1 VTVHDQHDARPAHV
15 HPHEQGG
22 HGGHRDHGG
31 HHDHGEGPGIAE
43 VTRLTTVGI
52 DIGSATTQVGVS
64 RVELTQVDGR
74 YVVTSREGRG
84 APALILTPYA
94 DEQTIDA
101 AALRRF
107 FLRQYSDAGISPA
120 DVDSGAVILTGLALA
135 KQNSRA
141 IADLFA
147 GYSGRIVA
155 VAAGDQLEA
164 KLACHGAGAD
174 QYSARTGASVLHLDI
189 GGGTVKYSY
198 VSHGR
203 ITAVAAA
210 DIGARLVRLGPD
222 GAITGLEPP
231 AARFFR
237 DRGLDARPG
246 TVPPGEWLDEL
257 SAHLAA
263 QVLAHAGLAAVPPEQ
278 GLLRT
283 PPLFAGDAPRIDA
296 LMVSGGVAEYVYG
309 RERREFGDLGLRL
322 GRSLRE
328 LLDRL
333 PAPLVAGNAGIHAT
347 VLGAAQ
353 FSVQVS
359 GNTIFVSDPGA
370 LPARDVPVVRPAI
383 SLTESYIDEAGVR
396 DAVIRAL
403 SADDGHRR
411 GPAAVALDW
420 SGPVTARRVGAVAR
434 GIVAAH
440 QADQRDQARDPGNPI
455 VLVLARD
462 LARTV
467 GRGVAAAAG
476 PGAAVVAV
484 DGVRVEEFD
493 FIDLGEVQPD
503 SGALPLVVKS
513 LLFPV

>member
-1 VTVHDQHDARPAHV
+1 MAWESEGPLFDRSQEHLGASDRGITMWRKLTLEQIDKVERGEDPMALVREPEANRVIEFEVSKGKAYEGYVKLRTDDWAKYYDEDKPGQSAGPAPAERGRDRDGAALGGTRHRPPGGRDGPTRRRLLDRGRGPAGLLRATERHARPA
-15 HPHEQGG
+15 
-22 HGGHRDHGG
+22 
-31 HHDHGEGPGIAE
+31 GP
-43 VTRLTTVGI
+43 
-52 DIGSATTQVGVS
+52 
-64 RVELTQVDGR
+64 
-74 YVVTSREGRG
+74 
-84 APALILTPYA
+84 
-94 DEQTIDA
+94 
-101 AALRRF
+101 
-107 FLRQYSDAGISPA
+107 
-120 DVDSGAVILTGLALA
+120 
-135 KQNSRA
+135 
-141 IADLFA
+141 
-147 GYSGRIVA
+147 A
-155 VAAGDQLEA
+155 VAAREHP
-164 KLACHGAGAD
+164 LAAD
-174 QYSARTGASVLHLDI
+174 FQPPLPAPRHRAC
-189 GGGTVKYSY
+189 VKYSY

-203 ITAVAAA
+203 ITAVAAV
-210 DIGARLVRLGPD
+210 DIGARLVRLGHD

-237 DRGLDARPG
+237 DRGRDARPG

-257 SAHLAA
+257 CAHL
-263 QVLAHAGLAAVPPEQ
+263 GRRCWRTREPPDP

-283 PPLFAGDAPRIDA
+283 PPLFAGDPPRFDA

-309 RERREFGDLGLRL
+309 RERRDFGDLGLRL

-328 LLDRL
+328 LLDGL
-333 PAPLVAGNAGIHAT
+333 SVPLVEGSAGIHAT

-359 GNTIFVSDPGA
+359 GNTIYVSDPGA

-383 SLTESYIDEAGVR
+383 SLTESYVDEAGVR

-440 QADQRDQARDPGNPI
+440 QADQRDPARDPGNPI

-467 GRGVAAAAG
+467 GRGVAAVAG
-476 PGAAVVAV
+476 RAPPWSRWTACTSRSSTSSTWARYSRTPA
-484 DGVRVEEFD
+484 RCRWW
-493 FIDLGEVQPD
+493 
-503 SGALPLVVKS
+503 
-513 LLFPV
+513 